1 MRYIKIEEYINGAH
15 ENFVTEIEISTP
27 EGYALIPDEIEIP
40 STFPFVNVELDEN
53 NVVKKLIPVSVFNI
67 DISPLRNQKLEE
79 VSDKCSKAIVAGCDV
94 TLENEAI
101 KHFSMEET
109 DQINIATALDAVNN
123 GMKEYPYHADGEL
136 CELYSANNIK
146 LISNAFVQHKLY
158 HLTYCNHLMSWIKRC
173 NKMKELKSIYYGI
186 ELPND
191 LKENMEKILKIK
203 GSDIGGTSN
212 TNATEE

>member
-1 MRYIKIEEYINGAH
+1 MTYIKIEENLNGSH
-15 ENFVTEIEISTP
+15 ENFSTNANISIP
-27 EGYALIPDEIEIP
+27 EGYALVPDEIEIP
-40 STFPFVNVELDEN
+40 STFPFVNIELDEN
-53 NVVKKLIPVSVFNI
+53 GTVSKLIPISIANI
-67 DISPLRNQKLEE
+67 DISPIRNQKLEE
-79 VSDKCSKAIVAGCDV
+79 ISNECNKVIVAGCDV
-94 TLENEAI
+94 TLEDGVV

-186 ELPND
+186 ELPDD
-191 LKENMEKILKIK
+191 LKENMEKILRIK
-203 GSDIGGTSN
+203 M
-212 TNATEE
+212 EEK